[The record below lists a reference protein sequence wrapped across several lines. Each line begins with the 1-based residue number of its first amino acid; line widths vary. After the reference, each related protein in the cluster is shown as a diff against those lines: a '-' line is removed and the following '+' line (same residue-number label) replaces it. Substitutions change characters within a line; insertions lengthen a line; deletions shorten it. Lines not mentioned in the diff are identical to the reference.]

1 MKVVVKNLFPDA
13 LFAAL
18 GPALGFV
25 GYGVASKRSKGMLVP
40 ALAAGLATVAG
51 GFLASFLQQKISG
64 SVAGFGALPD
74 IYMRERP
81 RLDSGMPRYPSPQQM
96 PGGYKGSTGSPVAG
110 GNSSRHS
117 HGPKDRVAAL
127 QLEAIR
133 GACGSCW

>member
-1 MKVVVKNLFPDA
+1 MVVKNLFPDV

-40 ALAAGLATVAG
+40 ALAAGIATVAG
-51 GFLASFLQQKISG
+51 GFLAGFLQQKMG
-64 SVAGFGALPD
+64 NVAGFGALPD
-74 IYMRERP
+74 IFGGERR
-81 RLDSGMPRYPSPQQM
+81 RLDSGAPSYPAAQQG
-96 PGGYKGSTGSPVAG
+96 PGGNRKA
-110 GNSSRHS
+110 RI
-117 HGPKDRVAAL
+117 AAL